1 MKFRFCL
8 IILGLVATVH
18 TSSGSPIDPNDDRDA
33 DEEPKFFSSVHYFS
47 NVLNNIQGAL
57 EDIFIGGENLKIME
71 EKLQNMVNE
80 SGAFFKAESV
90 AEYAVDAKPYNNAWK
105 HDNKKVE

>member
-1 MKFRFCL
+1 MKFKLCL
-8 IILGLVATVH
+8 IILSFIATIH
-18 TSSGSPIDPNDDRDA
+18 TSSASPIDQNDDRDA
-33 DEEPKFFSSVHYFS
+33 EEEPKFSSSHYFS

-57 EDIFIGGENLKIME
+57 EDIFIGGQNLKIME

-90 AEYAVDAKPYNNAWK
+90 AEFAVDAKPYNNAWK
-105 HDNKKVE
+105 HENKKVE

>member
-1 MKFRFCL
+1 MKFKFCL
-8 IILGLVATVH
+8 IILGLIATIH
-18 TSSGSPIDPNDDRDA
+18 TSWASPIDPNEDRDG
-33 DEEPKFFSSVHYFS
+33 DEEPKFSSVHYFS

-90 AEYAVDAKPYNNAWK
+90 AEYAMDAKPYNNAWK
-105 HDNKKVE
+105 HDNIKVE